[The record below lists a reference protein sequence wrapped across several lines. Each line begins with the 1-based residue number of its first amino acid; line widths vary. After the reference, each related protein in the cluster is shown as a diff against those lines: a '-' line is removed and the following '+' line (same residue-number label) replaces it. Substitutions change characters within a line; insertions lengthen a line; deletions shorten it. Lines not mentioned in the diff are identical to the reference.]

1 MCENDQYI
9 KFKDNYLISVQITF
23 VILVV
28 SVPTM
33 HTIDYIVLV
42 IDVIQ
47 MLEHVILLIFLSTIK
62 NTIPT
67 NRYDVD
73 ISFENGLF
81 VRIYIDNE
89 HRQSVEFVP
98 LKRKFDG
105 DVEMRV
111 NNMHDREI
119 VEWRA

>member
-1 MCENDQYI
+1 MCENDQYV

-111 NNMHDREI
+111 NNMHNREI
-119 VEWRA
+119 VE

>member
-111 NNMHDREI
+111 NNMHNREI